1 MHVGLFLCGGISSGK
16 CVVNQT
22 PTPSITT
29 TMTLFRRQGTVLSSR
44 SNLTI
49 TGISDLT
56 PPMPILL
63 ATSDIDAY
71 KSVLSWL
78 LDYSAAKI
86 PPSSSVLEIF

>member
-1 MHVGLFLCGGISSGK
+1 
-16 CVVNQT
+16 
-22 PTPSITT
+22 
-29 TMTLFRRQGTVLSSR
+29 
-44 SNLTI
+44 
-49 TGISDLT
+49 
-56 PPMPILL
+56 MPILL